1 VIAVTTT
8 GLVLAQTAPPS
19 TGGWRRATD
28 APPAPTA
35 TGQDPEPVARSDA
48 YGQPV
53 PTQSNGAPPA
63 AYGQSPP
70 PDYGQAPPPQQR
82 MARPAYSLPPVLTVK
97 PGTYM
102 TVRINQGLS
111 TDRNQQGD
119 PFSAT
124 LDQPLVV
131 DGVVVAERGQMV
143 YGTVAGVEKQKS
155 DHPSRMALQ
164 LTSLTLADGTQE
176 PVHSRL
182 VARQGGRTPAGA
194 QAGTVAT
201 TTAVGAGIGAVADWG
216 TGALIGGGIGAAAGL
231 IGVILTRN
239 HATVV
244 YPETALTFEITTPV
258 EVSTARAPQSFRY
271 VGPGDYNGPQSVQL
285 QRRPVAA
292 PCYGCAPAPYAAP
305 YPVYGPYP
313 YAYGYP
319 YFGPGFGLVIG
330 RGYGGYG
337 YGYGRYGWGRGYRR
351 WR

>member
-1 VIAVTTT
+1 MMRIAVIAVTTT

-19 TGGWRRATD
+19 TGGWRRATET
-28 APPAPTA
+28 PPAPTA
-35 TGQDPEPVARSDA
+35 TAQDPEPVARSDA

-63 AYGQSPP
+63 
-70 PDYGQAPPPQQR
+70 DYGQAPPPNYGQVPPPQQR
-82 MARPAYSLPPVLTVK
+82 TVRPAYGIPSVLTVK

-102 TVRINQGLS
+102 TVRINQELS

-119 PFSAT
+119 RFSAT

-182 VARQGGRTPAGA
+182 VARLGGRTPAGA

-201 TTAVGAGIGAVADWG
+201 TTAVGAGIGAMADWG

-244 YPETALTFEITTPV
+244 YPETALTFEITNPV

-292 PCYGCAPAPYAAP
+292 APYPAPYP
-305 YPVYGPYP
+305 TWYSPYP
-313 YAYGYP
+313 YGYGYP
-319 YFGPGFGLVIG
+319 YWGPGFGLVIG
-330 RGYGGYG
+330 RGYGWG
-337 YGYGRYGWGRGYRR
+337 GRYGYRR